1 MAHGAEERGRGRPR
15 GQAGLPGFADP
26 QRRRGG
32 SGRGGLLSLPSAPG
46 VPEALEAAV
55 REIVRGYPVRGLHLD
70 FIRYPGPDYD
80 WSRAALEG
88 FARQQGRAGDPM
100 AGPQADP
107 EAWERYRRETLTA
120 LAERLA
126 KSARAERPGLVISA
140 AVVPD
145 QVTALRS
152 RFQDWP
158 EWLSRGVLDAVC
170 PMAYTVDSRIFRQQ
184 VEQARARVGPG
195 QAVWA
200 GVGAY
205 RLGVEGIVEKIAV
218 AREAGATGVVLF
230 SHESLQLGELDR
242 LRAAAFPRP
251 SHATSPASFGAS
263 GAQPR

>member
-1 MAHGAEERGRGRPR
+1 
-15 GQAGLPGFADP
+15 
-26 QRRRGG
+26 
-32 SGRGGLLSLPSAPG
+32 
-46 VPEALEAAV
+46 
-55 REIVRGYPVRGLHLD
+55 
-70 FIRYPGPDYD
+70 
-80 WSRAALEG
+80 
-88 FARQQGRAGDPM
+88 
-100 AGPQADP
+100 
-107 EAWERYRRETLTA
+107 
-120 LAERLA
+120 
-126 KSARAERPGLVISA
+126 VISA

-205 RLGVEGIVEKIAV
+205 RLGVEGILEKIAV